1 MAEKRWKMLDLSQS
15 ELLLWGGIAVMAIST
30 GVGIISIALSAVT
43 GRKLK
48 KKLEKEYG
56 KPQR

>member
-1 MAEKRWKMLDLSQS
+1 MLDLSQS
-15 ELLLWGGIAVMAIST
+15 ELLLWGGIAVMAISA

>member
-1 MAEKRWKMLDLSQS
+1 MLNLSQS
-15 ELLLWGGIAVMAIST
+15 QLLLWGGIAVMAISVVT
-30 GVGIISIALSAVT
+30 GIISMALFMVT

>member
-15 ELLLWGGIAVMAIST
+15 ELLLWGGIAVMAISA
-30 GVGIISIALSAVT
+30 GVGIISMALSAVT

>member
-1 MAEKRWKMLDLSQS
+1 MQNISVS
-15 ELLLWGGIAVMAIST
+15 ELLLWGGIAAMAISI
-30 GVGIISIALSAVT
+30 GVGIFCATVSFIT

-48 KKLEKEYG
+48 KKLEAEYG

>member
-1 MAEKRWKMLDLSQS
+1 MLNLSES
-15 ELLLWGGIAVMAIST
+15 ELLLWGGIAAMT
-30 GVGIISIALSAVT
+30 ISIGIGAVCMTVSLIT

-48 KKLEKEYG
+48 KKLEAEYG

>member
-1 MAEKRWKMLDLSQS
+1 MLNLSES
-15 ELLLWGGIAVMAIST
+15 ELLLWGTAMT
-30 GVGIISIALSAVT
+30 ISIGIGAVCMTVSFIT

-48 KKLEKEYG
+48 KKLEAEYG

>member
-15 ELLLWGGIAVMAIST
+15 ELLLWGGIAVMAISA

>member
-1 MAEKRWKMLDLSQS
+1 MQNLLTS
-15 ELLLWGGIAVMAIST
+15 ELLLWGGIAAMAISI
-30 GVGIISIALSAVT
+30 GVGMLCMTVSFFM

-48 KKLEKEYG
+48 KKLEVEYG

>member
-1 MAEKRWKMLDLSQS
+1 MAKKRWKMLNLSQS
-15 ELLLWGGIAVMAIST
+15 QLLLWGGIAVMAISVVT
-30 GVGIISIALSAVT
+30 GIISMALFMVT